1 MKQAI
6 ERYQQHSVLGLQSK
20 TLEQQIFARL
30 CYQLSHCLAGED
42 EFARLQVMAD
52 CRFFWVTLRAK
63 LQDDEH
69 PYPAELRQD
78 LIQLADLVIR
88 ELVKDPLEAD
98 LSLVLAISQQLADG
112 LNA

>member
-6 ERYQQHSVLGLQSK
+6 ESYQQHQMLGLNSK

-30 CYQLSHCLAGED
+30 CYQLSHCLAGDD

-52 CRFFWVTLRAK
+52 CRFFWVTLRAR

-69 PYPAELRQD
+69 PYPLELRQD
-78 LIQLADLVIR
+78 LISLADIVLH
-88 ELVKDPLEAD
+88 ELLKDPQQAD
-98 LSLVLAISQQLADG
+98 LSLVLAISQQLADA
-112 LNA
+112 LKA